1 LKVWIRRYGL
11 AYAEFFSHGQ
21 LPARRERGNME
32 ELGSGDGEALRG

>member
-21 LPARRERGNME
+21 LPARRERGKNWGVE
-32 ELGSGDGEALRG
+32 TARH